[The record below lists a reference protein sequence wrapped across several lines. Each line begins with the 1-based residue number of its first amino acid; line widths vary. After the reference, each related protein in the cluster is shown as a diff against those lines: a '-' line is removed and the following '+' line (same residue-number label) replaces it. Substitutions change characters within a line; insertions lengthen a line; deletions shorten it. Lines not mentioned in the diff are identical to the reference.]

1 MPPLVGLIDEVLT
14 KTWFLNETSS
24 RYPNNSKL
32 EFRKNEHII
41 RPQSTINNHQKT
53 ATDTTGLM
61 SHTRYRYKMKTL
73 GFLSIILLIAS
84 IANVNAQIKQSPNQ
98 QVPNHSVD

>member
-73 GFLSIILLIAS
+73 GFLSIILLIAPLLMLML
-84 IANVNAQIKQSPNQ
+84 K
-98 QVPNHSVD
+98 

>member
-1 MPPLVGLIDEVLT
+1 MLTSHFCLLTNIPPLVGLIDEVLT

-41 RPQSTINNHQKT
+41 RPQSTINNHQKLQRIRR
-53 ATDTTGLM
+53 ALC
-61 SHTRYRYKMKTL
+61 L
-73 GFLSIILLIAS
+73 ILDID
-84 IANVNAQIKQSPNQ
+84 IK
-98 QVPNHSVD
+98 